1 MALVPISVLSA
12 GLGKLNVM
20 SGLGEP
26 LKADIELIAV
36 TPEELSSITA
46 AIASEEAYATQGI
59 EKPASHNTIKVNIAK
74 NANGAPILKLQ
85 SAQPISEP
93 FLDMLIQ
100 VDWASGRLLREYT
113 VLLDPPGYTG
123 EIDAGST
130 SQAPIV
136 KTPVVKTPM
145 DKEPMDKSRDSEQ
158 IMQNSTSSG
167 DVISGKAA
175 VPRPLKKSKKRAI
188 SAPIDEVM
196 PSGDATGAE
205 YVTNRGDTLAKIAR
219 DMKPDGISLEQM
231 LVGLYQT
238 NPDAFQGKNMNRL
251 KVGQIIRP
259 PSEEALSA
267 LTRKTASKEV
277 KVHTAN
283 WNAYR
288 NKLAGIVADSVPVDT
303 ESKTQSAGGKIK
315 TAAEDR
321 STPSATGAKDVV
333 KLSAGDAA
341 ASKAST
347 ENVKSLQD
355 KVSALQ
361 EEATAREKSVKEAQ
375 DRTASLEK
383 QIADMQKLLALKNG
397 AMSDLQKQAEAQTA
411 AENAKIAEQKSVEA
425 VPIKPEAEKPVDK
438 AMVEE
443 KPLTDD
449 KTTVKPLENAPD
461 ATESTKPAPAVNA
474 ATEAPVIKP
483 AEQPVTQPE
492 QSFMDSLLGMLDTP
506 LLLPAG
512 GVLAVLGAGWL
523 YLRKKREK
531 SLADF
536 EQGIMTS
543 GGLKAN
549 TVFGNTASASVD
561 TGDTSF
567 LTDFSQSSTSG
578 MIDTN
583 DVDPIAEAEVY
594 MAYGRDAQAEEILK
608 DAITKEPKRYE
619 LHLKLLEMYAAS
631 KNVSAFETI
640 SGELYTTLGAED
652 STWAKVAEIGI
663 KLEPNNPL
671 YQANSLPTGGVTAV
685 ASTDKPV
692 NLLKDD
698 LNNQLEADDFSNS
711 ALADEKD
718 LDFSFDNDALTKGFA
733 AISTVKADAL
743 MLDTST
749 PEAKPEMLAA
759 DDVSDPKD
767 SNAMDFDMG
776 DFNMD
781 ELGSAEPNAM
791 HSIEEPNKTAGEE
804 FGHTM
809 PTLDVPTFVAPQF
822 MPEVLDVTTENIDEL
837 PGAGLPG
844 VELPEFSEMATESIE
859 YPQVEEALN
868 EEPTVDVL
876 TAEDSTA
883 KGVLDIS
890 GITAEFAEPDVSSV
904 DDFNF
909 DVPTISPEAS
919 SFGENL
925 GAASTYDLSSINLN
939 LNDSTASNS
948 TELSFDQPNTIAVNE
963 PIEVETKLELV
974 TAYIEMDDKEG
985 AKELLAEVMQ
995 EGGAMQRQ
1003 RAEAILATIA

>member
-1 MALVPISVLSA
+1 MALVPISVFAA

-26 LKADIELIAV
+26 LKADIELISV

-74 NANGAPILKLQ
+74 NASGAPILKLQ
-85 SAQPISEP
+85 SSQPISEP

-123 EIDAGST
+123 EADANTTTTQAPRVKSGEATPSGTMQNNSMSGDTMSSDNATSSPST
-130 SQAPIV
+130 S
-136 KTPVVKTPM
+136 
-145 DKEPMDKSRDSEQ
+145 
-158 IMQNSTSSG
+158 
-167 DVISGKAA
+167 
-175 VPRPLKKSKKRAI
+175 KKSKKAKK
-188 SAPIDEVM
+188 PIKAESTEDMM
-196 PSGDATGAE
+196 PVGDATGGD

-219 DMKPDGISLEQM
+219 NMKPEGISLEQM
-231 LVGLYQT
+231 LVGLYQS
-238 NPDAFQGKNMNRL
+238 NPDAFQGNNINRL

-259 PSEEALSA
+259 PSEEALNA
-267 LTRKTASKEV
+267 ITRKQASKEI
-277 KVHTAN
+277 KVQTAN

-288 NKLAGIVADSVPVDT
+288 NKLAGIVAESAPSDS
-303 ESKTQSAGGKIK
+303 EANTQSAGGKIK
-315 TAAEDR
+315 TAAEDK
-321 STPSATGAKDVV
+321 SMPSSAGAKDVV

-341 ASKAST
+341 ASKANSD
-347 ENVKSLQD
+347 NVKSLQD

-383 QIADMQKLLALKNG
+383 QIADIQKLLALKNG

-411 AENAKIAEQKSVEA
+411 AEKAKIAEIKPVEA
-425 VPIKPEAEKPVDK
+425 APVKPEAEKPVAK
-438 AMVEE
+438 PMAEE
-443 KPLTDD
+443 KPVDAG
-449 KTTVKPLENAPD
+449 TTKPLENAPV
-461 ATESTKPAPAVNA
+461 ATEPAKPEPAVVVP
-474 ATEAPVIKP
+474 TEAAKIPEAKPTVAPEPV
-483 AEQPVTQPE
+483 AEQGIV
-492 QSFMDSLLGMLDTP
+492 DSVLANLSGILDIP

-512 GVLAVLGAGWL
+512 GVLAALAGGWM

-567 LTDFSQSSTSG
+567 LTDFSQSSNGG

-652 STWAKVAEIGI
+652 PTWAKVAEIGI
-663 KLEPNNPL
+663 KLEPSNPL
-671 YQANSLPTGGVTAV
+671 YQANSHPTGGGGVGASAAV
-685 ASTDKPV
+685 AAGSSASAMV
-692 NLLKDD
+692 AD
-698 LNNQLEADDFSNS
+698 LGGKLEANDFSDS
-711 ALADEKD
+711 PLAAEKD

-733 AISTVKADAL
+733 PTGAVKADEFNMDFDSAE
-743 MLDTST
+743 TK
-749 PEAKPEMLAA
+749 PEAFAA
-759 DDVSDPKD
+759 ADVSDVKD
-767 SNAMDFDMG
+767 SNVMDFDMG
-776 DFNMD
+776 DFNMAD
-781 ELGSAEPNAM
+781 LGSDEPSATP
-791 HSIEEPNKTAGEE
+791 SIEEPINTAVED

-809 PTLDVPTFVAPQF
+809 PNLDIPTFAAPQF
-822 MPEVLDVTTENIDEL
+822 MPDVLAEIASEKPDEL
-837 PGAGLPG
+837 PNLN
-844 VELPEFSEMATESIE
+844 EIATESFE
-859 YPQVEEALN
+859 FPQVDEA
-868 EEPTVDVL
+868 
-876 TAEDSTA
+876 STEN
-883 KGVLDIS
+883 VLDIS
-890 GITAEFAEPDVSSV
+890 GMSAEFAEAEASGT

-909 DVPTISPEAS
+909 DVPTITPETSAI
-919 SFGENL
+919 GNNL
-925 GAASTYDLSSINLN
+925 GDVSTYDLSSINLD
-939 LNDSTASNS
+939 LNDDTANNNS
-948 TELSFDQPNTIAVNE
+948 ALSMDE
-963 PIEVETKLELV
+963 PSVAGASETIEVDTKLELV
-974 TAYIEMDDKEG
+974 TAYIEMDDAEG
-985 AKELLAEVMQ
+985 AKELLAEVMK
-995 EGGAMQRQ
+995 EGGASQRK
-1003 RAEAILATIA
+1003 RAEALLATLA

>member
-1 MALVPISVLSA
+1 MHSSKLKQITVALCMALVPISVFAA

-26 LKADIELIAV
+26 LKADIELISV

-59 EKPASHNTIKVNIAK
+59 EKPASHNTIKVNVSK
-74 NANGAPILKLQ
+74 NASGAPILKLQ

-123 EIDAGST
+123 EADAST
-130 SQAPIV
+130 TTTQAPRV
-136 KTPVVKTPM
+136 KSSDSTP
-145 DKEPMDKSRDSEQ
+145 SGS
-158 IMQNSTSSG
+158 IQNNSMSGDTMSSDNATSSP
-167 DVISGKAA
+167 SSS
-175 VPRPLKKSKKRAI
+175 KKSKKAKK
-188 SAPIDEVM
+188 PIKAESTEDVM
-196 PSGDATGAE
+196 PVGDATGGD

-219 DMKPDGISLEQM
+219 DMKPEGVSLEQM
-231 LVGLYQT
+231 LVGLYQA
-238 NPDAFQGKNMNRL
+238 NPDAFQAGNMNRL

-259 PSEEALSA
+259 PSEDALNA
-267 LTRKTASKEV
+267 ITRKQASKEI
-277 KVHTAN
+277 KVQTAN

-288 NKLAGIVADSVPVDT
+288 NKLAGIVAESAPSDS
-303 ESKTQSAGGKIK
+303 EANTQSAGGKIK
-315 TAAEDR
+315 TAAEDK
-321 STPSATGAKDVV
+321 SMPSSAGAKDVV

-341 ASKAST
+341 ASKANS

-355 KVSALQ
+355 KVTALQ

-383 QIADMQKLLALKNG
+383 QIADMQKLLALKSG

-411 AENAKIAEQKSVEA
+411 ADKAKAAEVKPVEA
-425 VPIKPEAEKPVDK
+425 APIVPVKPEAEKPV
-438 AMVEE
+438 VVE
-443 KPLTDD
+443 KPLAE
-449 KTTVKPLENAPD
+449 VKPLENAPV
-461 ATESTKPAPAVNA
+461 ATEPVTPEPAVVVP
-474 ATEAPVIKP
+474 TEPVKKPEAKPTVAPEP
-483 AEQPVTQPE
+483 DAEQGLV
-492 QSFMDSLLGMLDTP
+492 DSVLGNLSGILDIP

-512 GVLAVLGAGWL
+512 GVLAALAGGWM

-567 LTDFSQSSTSG
+567 LTDFSQSSNGG

-652 STWAKVAEIGI
+652 PTWAKVAEIGI

-671 YQANSLPTGGVTAV
+671 YQANSHPTGGGTSAV
-685 ASTDKPV
+685 VADNAASATKVDTSEKLAA
-692 NLLKDD
+692 N
-698 LNNQLEADDFSNS
+698 DFSDS
-711 ALADEKD
+711 PLADEKD

-733 AISTVKADAL
+733 PTGAVKADEFSMDIGA
-743 MLDTST
+743 
-749 PEAKPEMLAA
+749 PEAKPESFATA
-759 DDVSDPKD
+759 DVSDAKD

-781 ELGSAEPNAM
+781 DFNMEDQGAAAPSATPSTEDPMN
-791 HSIEEPNKTAGEE
+791 TAVEE

-809 PTLDVPTFVAPQF
+809 PSLEIPTFAAPQF
-822 MPEVLDVTTENIDEL
+822 MPDILAEVASDKVDEL
-837 PGAGLPG
+837 PNLNEMVA
-844 VELPEFSEMATESIE
+844 ESFEF
-859 YPQVEEALN
+859 PQVDEA
-868 EEPTVDVL
+868 P
-876 TAEDSTA
+876 AEN
-883 KGVLDIS
+883 VLDIS
-890 GITAEFAEPDVSSV
+890 GMSAEFAEAEASGA

-909 DVPTISPEAS
+909 DVPTITPEAS
-919 SFGENL
+919 AMGDSLGE
-925 GAASTYDLSSINLN
+925 ASTYDLSSINLD
-939 LNDSTASNS
+939 LNDDIANNSSALSIDEPSIAGAS
-948 TELSFDQPNTIAVNE
+948 E
-963 PIEVETKLELV
+963 PIEVDTKLELV

-985 AKELLAEVMQ
+985 AKELLAEVMK
-995 EGGAMQRQ
+995 EGGTSQRQ
-1003 RAEAILATIA
+1003 RAEALLATLA

>member
-1 MALVPISVLSA
+1 MHSSKLKQITVALCMALVPISVFAA

-26 LKADIELIAV
+26 LKADIELISV
-36 TPEELSSITA
+36 TPEELSSISA

-59 EKPASHNTIKVNIAK
+59 EKPASHNTIKVNVAK
-74 NANGAPILKLQ
+74 NASGAPILKLQ
-85 SAQPISEP
+85 STQPISEP

-123 EIDAGST
+123 EADAST
-130 SQAPIV
+130 TTTQAPRV
-136 KTPVVKTPM
+136 KSGDSTPSGT
-145 DKEPMDKSRDSEQ
+145 
-158 IMQNSTSSG
+158 MQNNSMSGDTMSSDNATSSP
-167 DVISGKAA
+167 SSS
-175 VPRPLKKSKKRAI
+175 KKSKKAKK
-188 SAPIDEVM
+188 PIKAESTEDMM
-196 PSGDATGAE
+196 PVGDATGAD

-219 DMKPDGISLEQM
+219 DMKPEGVSLEQM

-238 NPDAFQGKNMNRL
+238 NPDAFQAGNMNRL

-259 PSEEALSA
+259 PSEEALNSI
-267 LTRKTASKEV
+267 TRKQASKEI
-277 KVHTAN
+277 KVQTAN

-288 NKLAGIVADSVPVDT
+288 NKLAGIVAESAPSDS
-303 ESKTQSAGGKIK
+303 EANMQSAGGKIK
-315 TAAEDR
+315 TAAEDK
-321 STPSATGAKDVV
+321 SMPSSAGAKDVV

-341 ASKAST
+341 ASKANS

-355 KVSALQ
+355 KVTALQ

-383 QIADMQKLLALKNG
+383 QIADMQKLLALKSG

-411 AENAKIAEQKSVEA
+411 ADKAKAAEVKPVEA
-425 VPIKPEAEKPVDK
+425 VPVVPVKPEVEKPVVVEK
-438 AMVEE
+438 PVEE
-443 KPLTDD
+443 
-449 KTTVKPLENAPD
+449 VKPLENAPV
-461 ATESTKPAPAVNA
+461 ATEPAKPEPAVA
-474 ATEAPVIKP
+474 VPTEPAKKPEAKPTVAPEPV
-483 AEQPVTQPE
+483 AEQGLV
-492 QSFMDSLLGMLDTP
+492 DSVLGSLSGILDIP

-512 GVLAVLGAGWL
+512 GVLAALAGGWM

-567 LTDFSQSSTSG
+567 LTDFSQSSNGG

-652 STWAKVAEIGI
+652 PTWAKVAEIGI

-671 YQANSLPTGGVTAV
+671 YQANSHPTGGGSSAV
-685 ASTDKPV
+685 A
-692 NLLKDD
+692 
-698 LNNQLEADDFSNS
+698 ADNAASATKVDTSEKLAANDFSDS
-711 ALADEKD
+711 PLADEKD

-733 AISTVKADAL
+733 PTGAVKADEFS
-743 MLDTST
+743 MDIGT
-749 PEAKPEMLAA
+749 PEAKPESFAA
-759 DDVSDPKD
+759 ADVSDAKD

-781 ELGSAEPNAM
+781 DLSSDAPSASP
-791 HSIEEPNKTAGEE
+791 SIEEPMNTAVEE

-809 PTLDVPTFVAPQF
+809 PSLEIPTFAAPQF
-822 MPEVLDVTTENIDEL
+822 MPDILAEVASEKADEL
-837 PGAGLPG
+837 PNLNEIAA
-844 VELPEFSEMATESIE
+844 ESFEF
-859 YPQVEEALN
+859 PQVDET
-868 EEPTVDVL
+868 P
-876 TAEDSTA
+876 AEN
-883 KGVLDIS
+883 VLDIS
-890 GITAEFAEPDVSSV
+890 GMSAEFAEAEASGA

-909 DVPTISPEAS
+909 DVPTITPEAS
-919 SFGENL
+919 AMGDNL
-925 GAASTYDLSSINLN
+925 GEASTYDLSSINLD
-939 LNDSTASNS
+939 LNDDTANNS
-948 TELSFDQPNTIAVNE
+948 ATLSIDEPSIGGASE
-963 PIEVETKLELV
+963 PIEVDTKLELV

-985 AKELLAEVMQ
+985 AKELLAEVMK
-995 EGGAMQRQ
+995 EGGSSQRQ
-1003 RAEAILATIA
+1003 RAEALLATLA

>member
-1 MALVPISVLSA
+1 MALVPISVFAA

-59 EKPASHNTIKVNIAK
+59 EKPASHNTIRVIIAK
-74 NANGAPILKLQ
+74 NSSGAPILKLQ

-123 EIDAGST
+123 EADTST
-130 SQAPIV
+130 LTAQV
-136 KTPVVKTPM
+136 PVVRSSNSVP
-145 DKEPMDKSRDSEQ
+145 SDSVRNDT
-158 IMQNSTSSG
+158 MQNNTMQNNTVSG
-167 DVISGKAA
+167 ETMTRLPS
-175 VPRPLKKSKKRAI
+175 KSKKSSPSKPKPVEAVSREAK
-188 SAPIDEVM
+188 PTEDVM
-196 PSGDATGAE
+196 PAGNASGEE
-205 YVTNRGDTLAKIAR
+205 YLTHSGDTLAKIAR

-231 LVGLYQT
+231 LVGLYQN
-238 NPDAFQGKNMNRL
+238 NPDAFQGNNINRL

-267 LTRKTASKEV
+267 ITRKEASKEI
-277 KVHTAN
+277 KVQTAN

-288 NKLAGIVADSVPVDT
+288 NKLAGIVAESAPSDT
-303 ESKTQSAGGKIK
+303 DVNTQSAGGKIK
-315 TAAEDR
+315 TAAEDK
-321 STPSATGAKDVV
+321 SMPSSIGAKDVV
-333 KLSAGDAA
+333 KLSAGDVA
-341 ASKAST
+341 ASKASAD
-347 ENVKSLQD
+347 NAKSLQD

-361 EEATAREKSVKEAQ
+361 EEAIAREKSVKEAQ

-397 AMSDLQKQAEAQTA
+397 AMSELQKQAEAQTA
-411 AENAKIAEQKSVEA
+411 AEKAKAGEVKPVDAIPV
-425 VPIKPEAEKPVDK
+425 KPEAEKPVDK
-438 AMVEE
+438 PMAEGKPAEE
-443 KPLTDD
+443 
-449 KTTVKPLENAPD
+449 VKPLENAPA
-461 ATESTKPAPAVNA
+461 ATEPAKPEPAVIAPTEEPTKKPIAKPVAPPAPA
-474 ATEAPVIKP
+474 
-483 AEQPVTQPE
+483 PE
-492 QSFMDSLLGMLDTP
+492 KSLLDSILGMLDIP

-512 GVLAVLGAGWL
+512 GVLAVLGAGWM

-567 LTDFSQSSTSG
+567 LTDFSHSSNGG

-652 STWAKVAEIGI
+652 PTWAKVAEIGT

-671 YQANSLPTGGVTAV
+671 YQVNSHPTGGGGSAG
-685 ASTDKPV
+685 AADK
-692 NLLKDD
+692 NTSLAKAELDEK
-698 LNNQLEADDFSNS
+698 LEANDFSDS
-711 ALADEKD
+711 PLAAERD
-718 LDFSFDNDALTKGFA
+718 LDFTFDNDALTKGFA
-733 AISTVKADAL
+733 PTGEEKSDEL
-743 MLDTST
+743 GLDIGT
-749 PEAKPEMLAA
+749 PETKAEMSAA
-759 DDVSDPKD
+759 NDVSDAKD
-767 SNAMDFDMG
+767 SNTMDFNMG

-781 ELGSAEPNAM
+781 GLGSAEPLATP
-791 HSIEEPNKTAGEE
+791 SIEEPIKTEVEE

-809 PTLDVPTFVAPQF
+809 PNLDVPTFAAPKFMSDEF
-822 MPEVLDVTTENIDEL
+822 MPDGLAEVVSEKADEL
-837 PGAGLPG
+837 PML
-844 VELPEFSEMATESIE
+844 SEMAAESFE
-859 YPQVEEALN
+859 FPQVEEAPAT
-868 EEPTVDVL
+868 EPT
-876 TAEDSTA
+876 AE
-883 KGVLDIS
+883 GVLDIS
-890 GITAEFAEPDVSSV
+890 GMTAEFAEAEASGA

-909 DVPTISPEAS
+909 DVPTFTSETSSVGKNLGEAS
-919 SFGENL
+919 I
-925 GAASTYDLSSINLN
+925 YDLSSINLD
-939 LNDSTASNS
+939 LNDEFASNNAALRFN
-948 TELSFDQPNTIAVNE
+948 ELSASE
-963 PIEVETKLELV
+963 PIEVDTKLELV

-985 AKELLAEVMQ
+985 AKELLDEVMK
-995 EGGAMQRQ
+995 EGGTTQRQ
-1003 RAEAILATIA
+1003 RAEALLAKIA